1 MDQLNKNRTT
11 VLGLLVVFLLIALS
25 SSQSIAK
32 IKFEESILPI
42 LKSNCVQCHGGEK
55 VNGEVDFSK
64 ITTQEK
70 ADSEFELWET
80 VIEVIKENEMPPEDN
95 PPLSE
100 KEKALF
106 VEWHQEQLETPIESK
121 PGIFKPRRL
130 SGPEYRNTLRS
141 LFGFDLEVA
150 IAQAQQTVTGEK
162 SLVLKLLP
170 KDPPGESGFINDT
183 HASSLSTA
191 TLEQYAFLT
200 NAAIEKLFAPKQ
212 RKQLEALMQIKLPNN
227 WKPSDISQQQ
237 AQALIKNFLPKA
249 LRRHNSEKTLENIL
263 QSLKEKSG
271 SNLLE
276 GVKFE
281 IKAIMLSP
289 KFLYRG
295 LLMEKFP
302 GEQRQVD
309 NYELAERLSYF
320 IWEDRPDDELM
331 NLASKGALHQKEILT
346 VQVDRMLKSPKSIS
360 LAESFGVQWLGIAN
374 LDELIKEPIS
384 HHSLRHQPVLFL
396 NHLFTK
402 NRPVL
407 ELINSKTTFVNQ
419 GVSGFYGQDRGRMT
433 RFSKPKGIERTKTP
447 FEEFTIEKATWRGG
461 IITMPGILTM
471 NRGPIQRGTWLLRR
485 ILGVRLGEPP
495 ADIPPIKPSPRGQ
508 NLTFRE
514 RFERHRNDSS
524 CARCHEKI
532 DPLGFALD
540 HYDAKGQFL
549 QNKDNIPDASGKLP
563 TGEKFKNYSELK
575 EILITSQKEKIIR
588 NSVERALSY
597 AMCRKLTRHDQPTID
612 LLTKKIVKDNG
623 TWKDLFIEIVN
634 SLPFRETI
642 FADET

>member
-1 MDQLNKNRTT
+1 M
-11 VLGLLVVFLLIALS
+11 VFLLIALS

-42 LKSNCVQCHGGEK
+42 LKSKCVQCHGGEK

-80 VIEVIKENEMPPEDN
+80 VIEVIEENEMPPEDN

-170 KDPPGESGFINDT
+170 KDPPWESGFINDT

-191 TLEQYAFLT
+191 TLEQYALST

-249 LRRHNSEKTLENIL
+249 LRRHTSEKTLENIL

-302 GEQRQVD
+302 GEQRPVD

-384 HHSLRHQPVLFL
+384 HHSLRHQPVLF
-396 NHLFTK
+396 
-402 NRPVL
+402 
-407 ELINSKTTFVNQ
+407 
-419 GVSGFYGQDRGRMT
+419 
-433 RFSKPKGIERTKTP
+433 
-447 FEEFTIEKATWRGG
+447 
-461 IITMPGILTM
+461 
-471 NRGPIQRGTWLLRR
+471 
-485 ILGVRLGEPP
+485 
-495 ADIPPIKPSPRGQ
+495 KPSLYQKP
-508 NLTFRE
+508 
-514 RFERHRNDSS
+514 SS
-524 CARCHEKI
+524 
-532 DPLGFALD
+532 
-540 HYDAKGQFL
+540 
-549 QNKDNIPDASGKLP
+549 
-563 TGEKFKNYSELK
+563 T
-575 EILITSQKEKIIR
+575 
-588 NSVERALSY
+588 
-597 AMCRKLTRHDQPTID
+597 
-612 LLTKKIVKDNG
+612 
-623 TWKDLFIEIVN
+623 
-634 SLPFRETI
+634 
-642 FADET
+642 